1 MQIKLSNDELRRLRK
16 SVDEGLGTDY
26 VTVEMLEIDETLS
39 DINIDLLAYYEFSH
53 QDVAHIADKLRS
65 LNMTGSDAD
74 DILMYLTEQNVDTI
88 DSLSD
93 ELGIYVSDVKS
104 MVSDVVTDDELADVI
119 ARRLYSG
126 IHALY
131 DLSAF
136 TQALASELAKYE

>member
-26 VTVEMLEIDETLS
+26 VTVEMLEIEETLS
-39 DINIDLLAYYEFSH
+39 DINIYLLAYYEFSH

-65 LNMTGSDAD
+65 LNIASEDAG
-74 DILMYLTEQNVDTI
+74 DILLYLTEREVDII

-119 ARRLYSG
+119 ARRLHKG

-136 TQALASELAKYE
+136 TQALSSELAKYE

>member
-26 VTVEMLEIDETLS
+26 VTVETLEIDETLS
-39 DINIDLLAYYEFSH
+39 DIEIDLLAYYEFSH

-74 DILMYLTEQNVDTI
+74 DILMYLTEQSVDVI

-93 ELGIYVSDVKS
+93 ELGIDVSDVKS
-104 MVSDVVTDDELADVI
+104 MVSNVVTDDELADVI
-119 ARRLYSG
+119 ARRLHSG
-126 IHALY
+126 THALY

-136 TQALASELAKYE
+136 AKALAGELAKYE

>member
-1 MQIKLSNDELRRLRK
+1 
-16 SVDEGLGTDY
+16 
-26 VTVEMLEIDETLS
+26 ML
-39 DINIDLLAYYEFSH
+39 
-53 QDVAHIADKLRS
+53 
-65 LNMTGSDAD
+65 
-74 DILMYLTEQNVDTI
+74 YLTERDVDVI
-88 DSLSD
+88 DSWSD